1 MHRKRKDR
9 GSMVH
14 ERKNVKL
21 TAEAIQERLG
31 FSTIAMPADVAIG
44 ARQMA
49 MIREAGITRIE
60 ICGLH
65 PPTHYDYHNRTQV
78 QEIMDECRTQGI
90 RIVAVHGPGVP
101 YDTPYEAVRRG
112 AVEEVVASARVAE
125 EMGAAVFVAHFNTNE
140 HAERTVREVIE
151 RLDDADLMLAIE
163 NLPGAP
169 DLRECRAFVDRIGC
183 EKFGIAI
190 DIGHPRDL
198 DGVNPFVKEGR
209 ARETIALCEDRIV
222 HLHLHDFVE
231 RDHYPPFD
239 GDVRWDETFEGLQDI
254 GYTGEFM
261 FEAVAP
267 VSVADTL
274 RKTVA
279 FPDEFVARYGH
290 HHPAIE
296 ST

>member
-1 MHRKRKDR
+1 MVDDRK
-9 GSMVH
+9 S
-14 ERKNVKL
+14 VKL
-21 TAEAIQERLG
+21 TAETIQRRLG
-31 FSTIAMPADVAIG
+31 CSTIAMPADVALG

-49 MIREAGITRIE
+49 MIREAGITRVE

-65 PPTHYDYHNRTQV
+65 PPTHYDYHNRAQV

-90 RIVAVHGPGVP
+90 KIVAVHGPGVP

-112 AVEEVVASARVAE
+112 AVEEAIVSARVAK
-125 EMGAAVFVAHFNTNE
+125 EMGASIFVAHFNTNE
-140 HAERTVREVIE
+140 HAERTVCEMIE
-151 RLDDADLMLAIE
+151 RLDDADIVLAIE

-169 DLRECRAFVDRIGC
+169 ELHDCRAFVDRIGC
-183 EKFGIAI
+183 DRFGMAI
-190 DIGHPRDL
+190 DIGHPRDP

-209 ARETIALCEDRIV
+209 PRETLAICEGRLV
-222 HLHLHDFVE
+222 HTHLHDFVD

-239 GDVRWDETFEGLQDI
+239 GDVRWGETFLGLQDI
-254 GYTGEFM
+254 GYSGELM

-274 RKTVA
+274 RKTAA
-279 FPDEFVARYGH
+279 FPGKFVARYGNT
-290 HHPAIE
+290 HPTIE